1 MNSFTT
7 LFWLNSLANV
17 VLAGEN
23 LQAIGGS
30 LAPRCVTKVAGFP
43 ASPDIS

>member
-17 VLAGEN
+17 VPAGEN
-23 LQAIGGS
+23 LQAIGGG
-30 LAPRCVTKVAGFP
+30 LVRRGHAFEHGFER
-43 ASPDIS
+43 